1 MKEHKKKTGGKQ
13 KSQQN
18 RAGKVTG
25 RKPPSRKKSADS
37 TVSTEQASEKKA
49 LPENP
54 WSGEK
59 VQRMV
64 KKSSAKESKPLSAP
78 LRKKTAGASSWKSKS
93 KDTTAQA
100 PAVKNPPP
108 PITKPDQSG
117 LTRLNKYIAQ
127 AGICARR
134 KADELIK
141 DGRVKVNGVVVTEM
155 GIKIAQ
161 GDAVEVNG
169 NLISAVTH
177 DYILMHKPTNI
188 ITSNQDDRERRIVLD
203 LIEDEKLKKKGLFPV
218 GRLDRNT
225 TGVLLITNDGELAH
239 RLMHPKYEIQKLY
252 IVRTKE
258 NVQPHELEKLQIGV
272 DINGET
278 YRMDEV
284 AYMNLPKHNELG
296 VSLHEGK
303 NRHIRRMMESL
314 GHKVTRLERVRY
326 AGLTTEDVRPGKWR
340 RLDSVEIRRLR
351 RLVKLR

>member
-1 MKEHKKKTGGKQ
+1 MKEHQNKAGNKQ
-13 KSQQN
+13 KSRN
-18 RAGKVTG
+18 GRDGKMADKAKGGV
-25 RKPPSRKKSADS
+25 KAEKKS
-37 TVSTEQASEKKA
+37 EPK
-49 LPENP
+49 NP
-54 WSGEK
+54 WAGEA

-64 KKSSAKESKPLSAP
+64 KKSADKKRKPLNNP
-78 LRKKTAGASSWKSKS
+78 LRKKPAGITADAEGKRKKSTVRSSTSS
-93 KDTTAQA
+93 
-100 PAVKNPPP
+100 PKNPPSAQP
-108 PITKPDQSG
+108 SASVAG
-117 LTRLNKYIAQ
+117 ETRLNKYIAQ

-141 DGRVKVNGVVVTEM
+141 QGRVKVNEVVVTEM
-155 GIKIAQ
+155 GIKVKP
-161 GDAVEVNG
+161 GDVVEVNG
-169 NLISAVTH
+169 NRISPVTH
-177 DYILMHKPTNI
+177 DYILLHKPTNI

-239 RLMHPKYEIQKLY
+239 RLMHPSYQIQKLY

-258 NVQPHELEKLQIGV
+258 NVQPHELVRLQAGV
-272 DINGET
+272 EISGET

-303 NRHIRRMMESL
+303 NRHIRRMMEAI
-314 GHKVTRLERVRY
+314 GHVVTRLERVRY
-326 AGLTTEDVRPGKWR
+326 AGLTTKDVRPGKWR